1 LDIFDQ
7 IHSMPSSYYS
17 FCNSSCLYF
26 TMVFSLQTVFVA
38 ITLLASSAHA
48 FSSGAG
54 GCSGG
59 EAAVKDFHLSAQG
72 GKASTTGSLADGGVD
87 LLLDGVPLD
96 AMAAT
101 ARNFSAADIHVLTL
115 SGTSPYRGMLVRLS
129 APSGV
134 DTTSS
139 LLEVSADLQDA
150 GSCSAPV
157 VGITHTNS
165 NLKNAQSMSL
175 FLPSEGEVT
184 IDVTVVF
191 ANNSTDSIYYYSG
204 YTLNAVMEA
213 AATVAYPVCEV
224 CGANRTVS
232 KPDASVYNPLSL
244 TSNSCA
250 EIQAGGE
257 AGVISPMFCSV
268 LPGVIA
274 TACGCEAAAPA
285 TDGGGEGTTTTS
297 SPTMAPVSRAAAGQ
311 QQQTFVA
318 SVVSGLVATLASW

>member
-1 LDIFDQ
+1 
-7 IHSMPSSYYS
+7 
-17 FCNSSCLYF
+17 
-26 TMVFSLQTVFVA
+26 MVFSLQSLFVA
-38 ITLLASSAHA
+38 ITLFASSAHA

-59 EAAVKDFHLSAQG
+59 QAAVMDFHLSAEG
-72 GKASTTGSLADGGVD
+72 GKASTTGSLADGGVG

-96 AMAAT
+96 AMLAT
-101 ARNFSAADIHVLTL
+101 ASNFSTADIHVLTL
-115 SGTSPYRGMLVRLS
+115 AGTSPYRGMLVRLS

-150 GSCSAPV
+150 SSCSAPV

-165 NLKNAQSMSL
+165 DLKNTQSMSL

-204 YTLNAVMEA
+204 YTLNAVMETA
-213 AATVAYPVCEV
+213 ASVDFPVCEV

-232 KPDASVYNPLSL
+232 KPNASVYNALGM

-250 EIQAGGE
+250 EIQAGGQ
-257 AGVISPMFCSV
+257 AGAISPVFCSV

-274 TACGCEAAAPA
+274 NACGCEATARTGGDADNVDDTGGTA
-285 TDGGGEGTTTTS
+285 DGGGEGTTTTS
-297 SPTMAPVSRAAAGQ
+297 SPTMAPMSGAAAGQ
-311 QQQTFVA
+311 QQQQTLVA
-318 SVVSGLVATLASW
+318 LALSGLVAALA